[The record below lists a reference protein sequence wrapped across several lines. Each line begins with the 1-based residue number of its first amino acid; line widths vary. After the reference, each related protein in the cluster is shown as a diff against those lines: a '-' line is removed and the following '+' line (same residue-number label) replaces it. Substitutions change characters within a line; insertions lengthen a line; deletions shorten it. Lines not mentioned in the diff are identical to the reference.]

1 MTVRTASFADPSRL
15 AAVAVAVVSVAALA
29 IAPAAT
35 AQPMPVPPSPP
46 AAVPDVAADAPA
58 VPAAPAADAPRP
70 VTLKVGDAAPE
81 LKIETWIKGEP
92 VKAFEPGSTYVV
104 QFFATWCGPSRQA
117 IPRLTRLSRQFR
129 EKGLVVL
136 AISSSDTRGE
146 RDVRPFVERMGDRM
160 DYRVAVDNARSTDA
174 LWMQA
179 AGMPAIPVAF
189 VVNAA
194 GKIVWIGHPLAGRD
208 AVVEPVV
215 AGVFDAD
222 AFARRERELEA
233 MYVQFTDAVMG
244 GKFEEALKVLDR
256 CKALAPGMSAQ
267 FDYQRL
273 GLMFQEMG
281 DIEGALK
288 LGEALVAGDFRDD
301 EVMLVQLAQALTS
314 DPRKARA
321 GAALGLK
328 AAVRAAEL
336 SQGKDPGV
344 LLVKAEMQFLTRD
357 VDGAIATAE
366 GVLATATTQQD
377 REFIDGVLARY
388 RTARSLTRP
397 AQAPAPS
404 PEGAGAGGK

>member
-194 GKIVWIGHPLAGRD
+194 GKIVWIGHPLAGLD
-208 AVVEPVV
+208 AVVEQVV

-388 RTARSLTRP
+388 RT
-397 AQAPAPS
+397 
-404 PEGAGAGGK
+404 

>member
-1 MTVRTASFADPSRL
+1 
-15 AAVAVAVVSVAALA
+15 
-29 IAPAAT
+29 
-35 AQPMPVPPSPP
+35 
-46 AAVPDVAADAPA
+46 
-58 VPAAPAADAPRP
+58 
-70 VTLKVGDAAPE
+70 
-81 LKIETWIKGEP
+81 KGEP

-194 GKIVWIGHPLAGRD
+194 GKIVWIGHPLAGLD
-208 AVVEPVV
+208 AVVEQVV

-388 RTARSLTRP
+388 RTARSLT
-397 AQAPAPS
+397 
-404 PEGAGAGGK
+404 